1 MWLRYYALYKYHGIA
16 KLLDISTRHSRCG
29 SKNDAGNDYNSGA
42 GNVWVAAMK
51 TIMLVK
57 MRMAVQRQKH
67 DSGNDISG
75 DADCGGDMMTYTT
88 CRSLLGPML

>member
-1 MWLRYYALYKYHGIA
+1 
-16 KLLDISTRHSRCG
+16 
-29 SKNDAGNDYNSGA
+29 
-42 GNVWVAAMK
+42 MK

-75 DADCGGDMMTYTT
+75 DADCGGDMMTYAT
-88 CRSLLGPML
+88 CRSLPGPML